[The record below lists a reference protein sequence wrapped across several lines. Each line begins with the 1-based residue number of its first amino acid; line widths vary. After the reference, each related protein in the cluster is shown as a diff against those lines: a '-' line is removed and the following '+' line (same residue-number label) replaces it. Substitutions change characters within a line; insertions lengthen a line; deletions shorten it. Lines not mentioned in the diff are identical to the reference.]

1 MEEDSNPRFVNS
13 NHSEPNPEDH
23 WYMDKEN
30 LQKEEKLFDPCPEIK
45 IPNLPIELYNP
56 RFLWRVGLTLGTM
69 LKINRATSIHSRGR
83 FARICVEIDLTKKLI
98 PRISVLGSTLNIE
111 YEGLHL
117 ICFICGLYG
126 HRSEDCSENISDD
139 NSHRAEE
146 YSDEGDNLGEKN
158 TLMMMEEIN
167 MKSPATMQESQ
178 HNQKLPDF
186 APWMMDR
193 DIMSCM
199 KMVKL
204 MGKIILYTTLKTI
217 KRPCNVD

>member
-1 MEEDSNPRFVNS
+1 
-13 NHSEPNPEDH
+13 
-23 WYMDKEN
+23 
-30 LQKEEKLFDPCPEIK
+30 
-45 IPNLPIELYNP
+45 
-56 RFLWRVGLTLGTM
+56 M

-186 APWMMDR
+186 APWMMGNWNP
-193 DIMSCM
+193 
-199 KMVKL
+199 KMVQLSETGSRYNVMYEDGEIDGQDNTIHYVEDNQEAMQCGLVIFNSPKES
-204 MGKIILYTTLKTI
+204 GLKPQARSSQQKSKAQDERGCKKSSSPRKFI
-217 KRPCNVD
+217 QNAPAPMISIEK